1 MVKPRKKGRR
11 PFFIKRKASSLLA
24 GFIQGHAAFT
34 GSHALGQH
42 LCFGADEAR
51 NGFEKIE
58 GVGQR
63 RGVGQRADMIFGQ
76 QKTL

>member
-1 MVKPRKKGRR
+1 M
-11 PFFIKRKASSLLA
+11 A

-42 LCFGADEAR
+42 LRFGAGEP
-51 NGFEKIE
+51 GSGVEKIE

-63 RGVGQRADMIFGQ
+63 RGVGQRADVIFGQ
-76 QKTL
+76 QKTR